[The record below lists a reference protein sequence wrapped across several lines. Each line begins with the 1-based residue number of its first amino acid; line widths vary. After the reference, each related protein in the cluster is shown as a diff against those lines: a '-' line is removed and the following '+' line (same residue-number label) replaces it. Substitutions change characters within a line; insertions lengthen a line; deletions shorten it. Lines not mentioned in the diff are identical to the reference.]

1 MLLTVH
7 CTGVSPLLMHAMS
20 EDTLIALWEKRK
32 APKGAARPSIHDACT
47 SCLYT
52 DAQGG
57 VVMPTPNIYSALAE
71 AGRHVRLEGKKMVSS
86 LKATLLPSFLTLIGE
101 SVPLRSTSGGAPQWR
116 PDVRKG
122 TNPNGGEA
130 VAIVRPRF
138 DDWSFV
144 VSAEIDLTET
154 AETTIRELFDK
165 AGSRVGLGG
174 FRPQRKGPFGR
185 FAVTSWAIQEVA
197 LAAE

>member
-1 MLLTVH
+1 MHLTVQ

-20 EDTLIALWEKRK
+20 DEQLIALWEKRK
-32 APKGAARPSIHDACT
+32 APKGAARPSITDACKA
-47 SCLYT
+47 CLYH
-52 DAQGG
+52 DPSG
-57 VVMPTPNIYSALAE
+57 VIVMPTPNIYSALAE

-101 SVPLRSTSGGAPQWR
+101 SVPLTSSSGGAPEWR

-138 DDWSFV
+138 DDWAFTIT
-144 VSAEIDLTET
+144 AEVDLTET
-154 AETTIRELFDK
+154 SETTIRELFDK

-185 FAVTSWAIQEVA
+185 FVITSWSVAEAAI
-197 LAAE
+197 AAE

>member
-1 MLLTVH
+1 MHLTVQ
-7 CTGVSPLLMHAMS
+7 CTGVSPMLMHAMS
-20 EDTLIALWEKRK
+20 DDQLIALWEKRK
-32 APKGAARPSIHDACT
+32 APKGAARPSIHDACKA
-47 SCLYT
+47 CLYL
-52 DAQGG
+52 DAAGSI
-57 VVMPTPNIYSALAE
+57 VMPTPNIYSALAE

-86 LKATLLPSFLTLIGE
+86 LKATLLPSFMTLIGE
-101 SVPLRSTSGGAPQWR
+101 HVPLRSSSGGPAEWR

-138 DDWSFV
+138 DDWSFTV
-144 VSAEIDLTET
+144 TAEIDLAET
-154 AETTIRELFDK
+154 AETTIRELWDK

-185 FAVTSWAIQEVA
+185 FAVTSWSIQETA